1 MIAAASYLLPILAI
15 LLVVPLE
22 QVTGIG
28 GLFGAVATVYTVF
41 GVVLTIAIS
50 TFLLGYLLAIP
61 AAVRLRSKYPLADRP
76 EVRLRGNLERPGV
89 QLRGIRARYARLHP
103 GPGTRWVCRR
113 QEGPQ
118 RCGAREC
125 RR

>member
-61 AAVRLRSKYPLADRP
+61 AAVRLRSKYPWPWDSLGKPAARRSATLWRP
-76 EVRLRGNLERPGV
+76 
-89 QLRGIRARYARLHP
+89 
-103 GPGTRWVCRR
+103 
-113 QEGPQ
+113 
-118 RCGAREC
+118 
-125 RR
+125 